1 MPSHRAAT
9 ALTILAVLSSTP
21 GLSFAQAY
29 ERPYDQPTAPGGG
42 NPLSSV
48 FGCDTAGG
56 KQAGGAAIGGLLGG
70 LLGNS
75 VSGKNRGLGTVLGA
89 AGGAALGSY
98 VGCRMQHGDA
108 ERAEAA
114 ARQALD
120 NGDRQ
125 AWSNPDTGAS
135 GSVTSTPV
143 SGGGGGPDL
152 NGLRL
157 APGVELASGYESAP
171 TSYQAPST
179 LNLRARPSAKARV
192 VGKLQ
197 TGEVVNVIGRAS
209 GSAWVLVARNG
220 IGAGYASEAALRPLT
235 RSAPAGPQCRAVE
248 QTIRTADGQ
257 AQVQHYTACKNE
269 SGDWVI
275 HA

>member
-1 MPSHRAAT
+1 MPSPRAAT
-9 ALTILAVLSSTP
+9 VLAIFAVLSSTP
-21 GLSFAQAY
+21 GLALAQAY
-29 ERPYDQPTAPGGG
+29 NPPPGPGGG
-42 NPLSSV
+42 NPLSSI
-48 FGCDTAGG
+48 FGCDASGG
-56 KQAGGAAIGGLLGG
+56 KQAGGAVIGGLLGG

-75 VSGKNRGLGTVLGA
+75 VSGRNRGLGTVLGA

-98 VGCRMQHGDA
+98 VGCRMQRGDA

-114 ARQALD
+114 ARQSLEQ
-120 NGDRQ
+120 GGQQ
-125 AWSNPDTGAS
+125 AWSNPETGAS
-135 GSVTSTPV
+135 GSVTSTPIS
-143 SGGGGGPDL
+143 SGGGVNL

-171 TSYQAPST
+171 TSYQAPTT
-179 LNLRARPSAKARV
+179 LNLRARPSKTAKV

-197 TGEVVNVIGRAS
+197 SGEVVNVIGRAA

-235 RSAPAGPQCRAVE
+235 SAAPSGPQCRAVE
-248 QTIRTADGQ
+248 QTIRTGDGQ
-257 AQVQHYTACKNE
+257 AQVQHYTACRNE

>member
-1 MPSHRAAT
+1 MPGHRAAT
-9 ALTILAVLSSTP
+9 VLAAFAILSMP
-21 GLSFAQAY
+21 GLSLAQ
-29 ERPYDQPTAPGGG
+29 PYDQPPPAPGGG
-42 NPLSSV
+42 NPLSSI
-48 FGCDTAGG
+48 FGCDASGG
-56 KQAGGAAIGGLLGG
+56 KQAGGAVLGGLLGG

-98 VGCRMQHGDA
+98 VGCRMQRGDA

-114 ARQALD
+114 ARQSLD
-120 NGDRQ
+120 GGGRQ
-125 AWSNPDTGAS
+125 AWTNPETGAS
-135 GSVTSTPV
+135 GSVISTPIS
-143 SGGGGGPDL
+143 SGGAGPDL

-179 LNLRARPSAKARV
+179 INLRARPSTNAKV

-197 TGEVVNVIGRAS
+197 SGEVVNVIGRAA

-235 RSAPAGPQCRAVE
+235 SAAPAGPQCRAVE
-248 QTIRTADGQ
+248 QTIRTSDGQ
-257 AQVQHYTACKNE
+257 SQVQHYTACRNQ

>member
-1 MPSHRAAT
+1 MSNHRGAT
-9 ALTILAVLSSTP
+9 ALAILAVLSSAP
-21 GLSFAQAY
+21 GLSFAQG
-29 ERPYDQPTAPGGG
+29 YDQPVAPGAG

-48 FGCDTAGG
+48 FGCDASGG
-56 KQAGGAAIGGLLGG
+56 KQAGGAVIGGLLGG

-75 VSGKNRGLGTVLGA
+75 VSGHNRTLGTVLGA

-98 VGCRMQHGDA
+98 VGCRMQHSDA
-108 ERAEAA
+108 EKAEAA
-114 ARQALD
+114 ARQALE
-120 NGDRQ
+120 GRGQ
-125 AWSNPDTGAS
+125 QTWSNPETGAS
-135 GSVTSTPV
+135 GSVVSTPISSD
-143 SGGGGGPDL
+143 SGPSL
-152 NGLRL
+152 AGLRL

-171 TSYQAPST
+171 TSYQAPSA
-179 LNLRARPSAKARV
+179 LNLRARPSKTAKV

-197 TGEVVNVIGRAS
+197 AGEVVNVIGRVS

-220 IGAGYASEAALRPLT
+220 IGAGYASEAALRALT
-235 RSAPAGPQCRAVE
+235 RSPPSGPQCRAVE

-257 AQVQHYTACKNE
+257 AQVQHYTACRNE

>member
-9 ALTILAVLSSTP
+9 ALAFLAVLSSTP
-21 GLSFAQAY
+21 GLSFAQSY
-29 ERPYDQPTAPGGG
+29 DRPYDQPTAPASG

-48 FGCDTAGG
+48 FGCDAAGG
-56 KQAGGAAIGGLLGG
+56 KQAGGAVIGGLLGG

-98 VGCRMQHGDA
+98 VGCRLQRGDA

-114 ARQALD
+114 TRQALE
-120 NGDRQ
+120 GPGQ
-125 AWSNPDTGAS
+125 QTWSNPETGAS
-135 GSVTSTPV
+135 GSVSSTPI
-143 SGGGGGPDL
+143 SGGSGPDL

-171 TSYQAPST
+171 TSYQAASS
-179 LNLRARPSAKARV
+179 LNLRARPSTSARV

-197 TGEVVNVIGRAS
+197 NGEVVNVIGRAQ
-209 GSAWVLVARNG
+209 GTAWVLVARNG
-220 IGAGYASEAALRPLT
+220 IGAGYASEASLRPLT
-235 RSAPAGPQCRAVE
+235 AAAPAGPQCRAVE
-248 QTIRTADGQ
+248 QTIRTSDGQ
-257 AQVQHYTACKNE
+257 AQVQHYTACRNA

>member
-1 MPSHRAAT
+1 MPSHRTAT
-9 ALTILAVLSSTP
+9 ALALLAILSSAP
-21 GLSFAQAY
+21 GLSFAQ
-29 ERPYDQPTAPGGG
+29 PYDQPYDRPAAQGGG

-48 FGCDTAGG
+48 FGCDAAGG
-56 KQAGGAAIGGLLGG
+56 KQAGGAVIGGLLGG

-75 VSGKNRGLGTVLGA
+75 VSGRNRGLGTVLGA

-98 VGCRMQHGDA
+98 VGCRLQRGDA
-108 ERAEAA
+108 QRAEAA
-114 ARQALD
+114 ARQALESP
-120 NGDRQ
+120 GQ
-125 AWSNPDTGAS
+125 QTWSNPETGAS
-135 GSVTSTPV
+135 GSVVSTPI
-143 SGGGGGPDL
+143 SGGAGPDL

-171 TSYQAPST
+171 TSYQAASN
-179 LNLRARPSAKARV
+179 LNLRAGPSKAARV
-192 VGKLQ
+192 VGKLRD
-197 TGEVVNVIGRAS
+197 GEVVNVIGRVS

-220 IGAGYASEAALRPLT
+220 IGAGYASEASLRPLT
-235 RSAPAGPQCRAVE
+235 TAAPAGPQCRAVE

-257 AQVQHYTACKNE
+257 AQVQHYTACRNA

>member
-1 MPSHRAAT
+1 MLSHRAAT
-9 ALTILAVLSSTP
+9 VLATLAILSSTP
-21 GLSFAQAY
+21 GVSVAQG
-29 ERPYDQPTAPGGG
+29 YDQPTSNGSG
-42 NPLSSV
+42 NPLSSI
-48 FGCDTAGG
+48 FGCDASGG
-56 KQAGGAAIGGLLGG
+56 KQAGGAVVGGLLGG

-75 VSGKNRGLGTVLGA
+75 VSGKNRGLGAVLGA

-98 VGCRMQHGDA
+98 VGCRMQRGDA

-120 NGDRQ
+120 GPGQQSWN
-125 AWSNPDTGAS
+125 NPETGAS
-135 GSVTSTPV
+135 GSVISTPI
-143 SGGGGGPDL
+143 SGGAGPAL

-171 TSYQAPST
+171 TTYQAPST
-179 LNLRARPSAKARV
+179 LNLRARPSKSAKV

-197 TGEVVNVIGRAS
+197 SGEVVNVIGRAS

-220 IGAGYASEAALRPLT
+220 IGAGYASEASLRPLT
-235 RSAPAGPQCRAVE
+235 NAAPAGPQCRAVE

-257 AQVQHYTACKNE
+257 AQVQHYTACRNE